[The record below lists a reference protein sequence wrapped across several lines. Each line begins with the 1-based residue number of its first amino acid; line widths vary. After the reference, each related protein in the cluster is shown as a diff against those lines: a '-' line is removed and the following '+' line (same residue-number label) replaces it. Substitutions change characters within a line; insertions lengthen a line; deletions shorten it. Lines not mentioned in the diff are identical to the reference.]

1 MNIKILMLAT
11 ALFTSGCVF
20 PDTSLP
26 PRPDYEN
33 HYVVYEL
40 APVDEVD
47 LCYEEPYWWEPDW
60 CDYYN
65 DGAVCCV
72 WYIGHDYYEE
82 WCRWDYHWCWEYN
95 GHW

>member
-1 MNIKILMLAT
+1 MYFKRLIFVM

-26 PRPDYEN
+26 PEPGYEN

-40 APVDEVD
+40 APMGEVD

-60 CDYYN
+60 CDYYH
-65 DGAVCCV
+65 DGTACCT
-72 WYIGHDYYEE
+72 WYIDGWYEE
-82 WCRWDYHWCWEYN
+82 WCKWDYHWCWEFN
-95 GHW
+95 GYW